1 MGDAIMAFWG
11 APLPDEQ
18 HARHALLAA
27 IDMITRLDALQDQFK
42 AKGWPPIKIGIG
54 LNTGEMTVGN
64 MGSEFRLAYTVMG
77 DAVNLGSRLE
87 GLTKEYGVQIIVS
100 EHTRAAV
107 PDFVFR
113 ELDWVRV
120 KGKDKPV
127 AIFQPIG
134 PSGRENAA
142 VMEELVRYGLALRL
156 YRQQNW
162 QLAENEFVH
171 LQGLYPQ
178 CYLYE
183 MYAKRSTYFRQHP
196 PGENWDGSFA
206 FTTK

>member
-1 MGDAIMAFWG
+1 
-11 APLPDEQ
+11 
-18 HARHALLAA
+18 
-27 IDMITRLDALQDQFK
+27 
-42 AKGWPPIKIGIG
+42 
-54 LNTGEMTVGN
+54 

-100 EHTRAAV
+100 EYTRAAV

-127 AIFQPIG
+127 AIFQPICQA
-134 PSGRENAA
+134 GREEAT
-142 VMEELVRYGLALRL
+142 VMEELVLYGVALRL
-156 YRQQNW
+156 YRQQDW
-162 QLAENEFVH
+162 HLAEEEFVH
-171 LQGLYPQ
+171 LQSLYPQ
-178 CYLYE
+178 RYLYE
-183 MYAKRSTYFRQHP
+183 MYAKRSIYFRQHP
-196 PGENWDGSFA
+196 PGEDWDGSFA

>member
-1 MGDAIMAFWG
+1 M
-11 APLPDEQ
+11 
-18 HARHALLAA
+18 
-27 IDMITRLDALQDQFK
+27 DMIAGLDALQDQFK
-42 AKGWPPIKIGIG
+42 ARGWPPIKIGVG

-100 EHTRAAV
+100 EYTRAAV

-127 AIFQPIG
+127 VIYQPICPIDQG
-134 PSGRENAA
+134 TAP
-142 VMEELVRYGLALRL
+142 VMEELALYDVALRL

-162 QLAENEFVH
+162 QLAEEKFADLRGLSPERH
-171 LQGLYPQ
+171 LYQ
-178 CYLYE
+178 
-183 MYAKRSTYFRQHP
+183 MYATRIAYFREHP
-196 PGENWDGSFA
+196 PGEDWDGSFT